1 MPSKYLPEYRPEGYR
16 IGELG
21 PVSLEGKGIDE
32 MQGAKQRIMTRL
44 QGCPFSYIQEST
56 KTPYKPKHLH
66 RLVSRGDGVTN
77 QDYDSETSRLA
88 KRRVHSNENN

>member
-16 IGELG
+16 IAELG

-32 MQGAKQRIMTRL
+32 MQGAKQRIMTSF

-56 KTPYKPKHLH
+56 KTLYKPKHLH
-66 RLVSRGDGVTN
+66 RLVSRGEGVTN
-77 QDYDSETSRLA
+77 QDYDSETSRPA
-88 KRRVHSNENN
+88 KRRVYSNENN